1 MVHVDYNFLSGWWG
15 VGLSF
20 SGERLVVGLAAS
32 SYAEKGR
39 QVMESSSSVF
49 VLGHLEREKQGC
61 I

>member
-1 MVHVDYNFLSGWWG
+1 MDCNFLSGRGG

-20 SGERLVVGLAAS
+20 SGERLAAGLAAP
-32 SYAEKGR
+32 SYAERGR

-61 I
+61 V